1 MELLEEFLIELEASS
16 GDNCIAPGGSSMRK
30 ERGLPINAS
39 ELTTWDVVFGC
50 SGLKF
55 LHGFSL
61 HELIEFSMF
70 FFDEVIKM
78 AS

>member
-1 MELLEEFLIELEASS
+1 MELLEEFLIELGASS
-16 GDNCIAPGGSSMRK
+16 GENCIAPEGSAMRK
-30 ERGLPINAS
+30 ERGFPISAS

-70 FFDEVIKM
+70 FFDEVIKT

>member
-1 MELLEEFLIELEASS
+1 MELLEELLIELEASS
-16 GDNCIAPGGSSMRK
+16 GDNCIAPEGSSMRK
-30 ERGLPINAS
+30 ERGFPINSS
-39 ELTTWDVVFGC
+39 ELATWDVVFGC

-61 HELIEFSMF
+61 HEPIDFSMF
-70 FFDEVIKM
+70 FFDEVIKT

>member
-1 MELLEEFLIELEASS
+1 MELLEEFLIELKASS
-16 GDNCIAPGGSSMRK
+16 GDNCIAPEGSSIK
-30 ERGLPINAS
+30 RGLPINAS

-61 HELIEFSMF
+61 DELIEFSMF
-70 FFDEVIKM
+70 FFDEAIKT